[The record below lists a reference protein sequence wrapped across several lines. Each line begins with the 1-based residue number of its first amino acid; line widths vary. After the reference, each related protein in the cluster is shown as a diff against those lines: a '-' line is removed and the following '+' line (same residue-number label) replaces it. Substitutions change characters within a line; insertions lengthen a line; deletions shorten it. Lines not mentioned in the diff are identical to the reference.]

1 MSELLAT
8 IQNAIL
14 FFGSNTRNGKGV
26 LRDRTFYRVIKRN
39 LLAREELKILIPYSS
54 KELLC
59 PLLVENHVL
68 ECVYLDAK
76 RLRVKKQLMGKENKR
91 DRISF
96 LENDLRSFRAKADFD
111 LVFCALPQIGTETD
125 RLLVDLCHCRML
137 LKPGGQLYLYVENH
151 KEGSIMERLGLQRGV
166 VAKMLLRSGFNN
178 TVERR
183 LSHGQIFC
191 SGQRPSYTF

>member
-14 FFGSNTRNGKGV
+14 SLGCSTRFGKGV
-26 LRDRTFYRVIKRN
+26 LRDRTFSRVIKRHI
-39 LLAREELKILIPYSS
+39 LAREGLKILVPYSS

-59 PLLVENHVL
+59 PLLEENHVL

-76 RLRVKKQLMGKENKR
+76 SLRVKKQLMGKENKR
-91 DRISF
+91 DRIFF
-96 LENDLRSFRAKADFD
+96 LDNDLRAFRAKADFD
-111 LVFCALPQIGTETD
+111 LVFCALSQVGTETD

-137 LKPGGQLYLYVENH
+137 LKPGGQVYLYIKNH
-151 KEGSIMERLGLQRGV
+151 KEGSMMERLGLQRGV
-166 VAKMLLRSGFNN
+166 VAKMLLRSGFSN

-191 SGQRPSYTF
+191 SGQRPSYIF